1 MTVHAWTPP
10 IVAPTSGKTDRGV
23 RLTPPALYREIERRF
38 GGGGFD
44 IDAASSAAYALA
56 PHYFSAAHS
65 GLDRPW
71 RVDQART
78 VGSDRGAISGAAR
91 PHGRARVFCNPPYSE
106 ITEWIQKAI
115 AEMRAEHCDR
125 VVFLIPA
132 RTSTAWFEAAIA
144 AGARAVFPRGRV
156 RFLGADRVPLARPFE
171 HSVILIFER
180 TFYARE
186 FRGGND
192 G

>member
-1 MTVHAWTPP
+1 MTVQAWTPP
-10 IVAPTSGKTDRGV
+10 IVATAEGKTARGV

-38 GGGGFD
+38 GGGGFN

-56 PHYFSAAHS
+56 PHYFSAEHS

-71 RVDQART
+71 RVDQARSA
-78 VGSDRGAISGAAR
+78 VSDPGAISSA
-91 PHGRARVFCNPPYSE
+91 PGRARVFCNPPYSE
-106 ITEWIQKAI
+106 ITDWIQKAI

-125 VVFLIPA
+125 VVFLLPA
-132 RTSTAWFEAAIA
+132 RTSTAWFEEAIA

-156 RFLGADRVPLARPFE
+156 RFLGADRVPLSRPFE

-180 TFYARE
+180 AFYARE
-186 FRGGND
+186 FRGGDD